1 LEHDCVYPPKR
12 SSLLLV
18 ALLLPGCGDDPVG
31 PPNGPDT
38 IDNEAELIQ
47 ALASAYRSLDVQLL
61 ESLFADD
68 ADSRALYSFT
78 RRQGDSV
85 EVLWN
90 VDDELKIHARMFE
103 PEKIA
108 PPDPP
113 LQEHLWIERIEITLT
128 QLESFKEREDLYQSE
143 SNPNG
148 LDPERWTA
156 TEAGY
161 RTDVTIAA
169 RSTFFRIED
178 ESARFLVIQDLA
190 KASGDAGRFL
200 ILGWEEE
207 CSSTG
212 EACWSVVKRLYE

>member
-47 ALASAYRSLDVQLL
+47 ALASAYRSL
-61 ESLFADD
+61 D